1 MTMTDAS
8 SRDLPFET
16 ALYESVLARDSDNVE
31 ALIALGE
38 ACTRQGAYARGLEV
52 DQKLARLRPSDPVVR
67 YNLACSLALLQRP
80 DEAFEALSQ
89 AVDLGYRDL
98 GHLDSDADL
107 ASLREDPRFGALRDR
122 ILKAVPSR
130 SV

>member
-1 MTMTDAS
+1 MTDAS

-16 ALYESVLARDSDNVE
+16 ALYESVLARDPDNVE
-31 ALIALGE
+31 ALLALGE

-52 DQKLARLRPSDPVVR
+52 DQKLVRLRPADPVVR
-67 YNLACSLALLQRP
+67 YNLACSLALLKRP
-80 DEAFEALSQ
+80 DEAFEALTQ

-98 GHLDSDADL
+98 KHLDADPDL
-107 ASLREDPRFGALRDR
+107 DPLRQDPRFATLRDR
-122 ILKAVPSR
+122 ILRTAPTR